1 MNKVTKNPEQEHPTT
16 KDEELL
22 KNPIT
27 SQDTQQI
34 YQEAYKQGF
43 ETGFSTGFDKRG
55 ELEEEG
61 LPEDEPEE

>member
-1 MNKVTKNPEQEHPTT
+1 MNKVTKNPEQENPTT

-34 YQEAYKQGF
+34 YQEAYQQGF

-55 ELEEEG
+55 ELLEENDFES
-61 LPEDEPEE
+61 EE